1 MHGGPSHG
9 AHSPPTLA
17 SDLSID
23 RGHFRTFPSSTYIRQ
38 VTTFPSL
45 FSFSKHFSPSPFF
58 FFSAN
63 LIFPFQNIFPCL
75 LLCSSSPRKT
85 KKFFFYYTDQIFS
98 SSKYFHLFSIS
109 VLLFPCRLNV
119 LPLLIFPSFYSP
131 LFFFSA
137 GQMFSFSFSR
147 YILPSLFFFHSANQI
162 FSFSKYFPYFPSSS
176 FFSSADSLFA
186 QKLFKYFNYCKQCQQ
201 CQQCKQYK
209 SFIGAVLSPFLLFF
223 TMIMPF
229 ISILETSFW
238 SSWSSWWWESAPW
251 SPWSSWWWWSA
262 PWSGH

>member
-1 MHGGPSHG
+1 M
-9 AHSPPTLA
+9 
-17 SDLSID
+17 SIY
-23 RGHFRTFPSSTYIRQ
+23 REHFGTFPSRTYIRQ
-38 VTTFPSL
+38 VTTLPSL
-45 FSFSKHFSPSPFF
+45 FSLSKHFSPFPSPFF
-58 FFSAN
+58 FFSVN
-63 LIFPFQNIFPCL
+63 QIFPFPNIFPLYFFVPL
-75 LLCSSSPRKT
+75 LLVKP

-137 GQMFSFSFSR
+137 GQMFSFSK

-209 SFIGAVLSPFLLFF
+209 SFIGAVLSPFVFFF

-229 ISILETSFW
+229 ISILETSF
-238 SSWSSWWWESAPW
+238 
-251 SPWSSWWWWSA
+251 
-262 PWSGH
+262 

>member
-1 MHGGPSHG
+1 M
-9 AHSPPTLA
+9 
-17 SDLSID
+17 SIY
-23 RGHFRTFPSSTYIRQ
+23 REHFGTFPLRTLLDKSQLYLPYFLSPNIFLLFLLHSSS
-38 VTTFPSL
+38 SL
-45 FSFSKHFSPSPFF
+45 RTKYFLFQTFSPVYFF
-58 FFSAN
+58 V
-63 LIFPFQNIFPCL
+63 PL
-75 LLCSSSPRKT
+75 LLVKP
-85 KKFFFYYTDQIFS
+85 KKFFFYFTDQIFS

-137 GQMFSFSFSR
+137 GQMFSFSFSK

-186 QKLFKYFNYCKQCQQ
+186 QKLFKQFNYCKQCQQ

-209 SFIGAVLSPFLLFF
+209 SFIGAVLSPFLLF
-223 TMIMPF
+223 
-229 ISILETSFW
+229 LQ
-238 SSWSSWWWESAPW
+238 
-251 SPWSSWWWWSA
+251 
-262 PWSGH
+262 